1 MLSPRFILQHGKVI
15 ILDCYCMSLMTSVC
29 GLLLLAAAVDL
40 QEAEPVGNAFLM
52 ECAHDILACVGV

>member
-1 MLSPRFILQHGKVI
+1 MI
-15 ILDCYCMSLMTSVC
+15 SVC

-52 ECAHDILACVGV
+52 ECAHDIHTVRNVGNRDFWPV